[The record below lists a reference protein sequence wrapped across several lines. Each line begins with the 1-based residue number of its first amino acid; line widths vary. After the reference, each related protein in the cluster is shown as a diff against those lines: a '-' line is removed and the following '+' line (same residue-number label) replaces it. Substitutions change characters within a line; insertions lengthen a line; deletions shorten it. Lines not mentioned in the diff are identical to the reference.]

1 MSAWY
6 LYYCLQVNLYQ
17 TMLLHRPGVHQRQIL
32 LRACKA
38 YRGKER
44 RSIVLVDA
52 GDANGELYIAGSGI
66 YVGYLWDI

>member
-1 MSAWY
+1 
-6 LYYCLQVNLYQ
+6 
-17 TMLLHRPGVHQRQIL
+17 MLLHRPGVHQRQIL
-32 LRACKA
+32 LRACKV